1 MNITYISPTS
11 NTTTNT
17 PKTITSTMQNNISIS
32 ILSNNDRNFIEF
44 TRCLYKA
51 KSVVQEL
58 QAFSNTVK
66 PTLSP
71 YQGNSSRKATDEF
84 IQHVNQYLEGSFR
97 KFNHMCKILLVVLTK
112 LESNQ
117 PVRRERIESFRQEVV
132 LEWRKAIYVRRE
144 LLSLLQMK
152 QDFRI
157 IPSPES
163 STCNNLDSSN
173 SSSSSNSSHGDSSHG
188 DSSSE
193 LIESDDDDTTPE
205 PTSFDSSSS

>member
-1 MNITYISPTS
+1 MNITFISPSS
-11 NTTTNT
+11 NTSTNT
-17 PKTITSTMQNNISIS
+17 PKSIPTTMQNNISTS

-117 PVRRERIESFRQEVV
+117 PVRRERIESFRQEVI
-132 LEWRKAIYVRRE
+132 LEWRKVICVRRE
-144 LLSLLQMK
+144 LLYLLQMK

-163 STCNNLDSSN
+163 STHHLDNSSS
-173 SSSSSNSSHGDSSHG
+173 SSSSSNSSTNGGNHG